1 MVADTTDGW
10 GPARNKYAIEPEM
23 TIYSGVDPGCEHQE
37 NRIMARYWLSD
48 QHGTDGLT
56 ALVETDGRMQVVSV
70 ARFGPGITELDDQQ
84 EIWDKVI
91 GKVAPT
97 LRPFVDASG
106 VDEPGVEPHSDLRT
120 GQFGAASTGNRVG
133 RGDAGGRGPG
143 RGSGG
148 PSRKGSR
155 GDR

>member
-1 MVADTTDGW
+1 
-10 GPARNKYAIEPEM
+10 
-23 TIYSGVDPGCEHQE
+23 
-37 NRIMARYWLSD
+37 MARYWLSD

-56 ALVETDGRMQVVSV
+56 ALVETDGRMHVVNV
-70 ARFGPGITELDDQQ
+70 ARFGPGITDLEDQQ
-84 EIWDKVI
+84 EVWDNVI

-97 LRPFVDASG
+97 LKPLVDASG
-106 VDEPGVEPHSDLRT
+106 IAEKGVEPHPDLRT
-120 GQFGAASTGNRVG
+120 GGGSRAGTSNRAG

-143 RGSGG
+143 RGGGG

>member
-1 MVADTTDGW
+1 M
-10 GPARNKYAIEPEM
+10 R
-23 TIYSGVDPGCEHQE
+23 
-37 NRIMARYWLSD
+37 RYWLSD

-56 ALVETDGRMQVVSV
+56 ALVETDGRMQVVNV

-106 VDEPGVEPHSDLRT
+106 VDEQGVEPHADLNR
-120 GQFGAASTGNRVG
+120 GNYDGSGNSNRAG